1 MYGYPKTIS
10 TRYDVEYLVS
20 FLGTPWATEDNKRRG
35 LAFLRG
41 LKERQKA
48 YTFDRTLAES
58 EEPDG
63 PEPEYLVLTD
73 EEGIRRQHR
82 LTDDP
87 NALIHRLG
95 FTEAEVDDL
104 IATVESS

>member
-1 MYGYPKTIS
+1 MYGYPKTIA

-20 FLGTPWATEDNKRRG
+20 FLGTSWATEDNKRRG

-41 LKERQKA
+41 LKERQQA
-48 YTFDRTLAES
+48 YIFDRTLAES

-73 EEGIRRQHR
+73 EDGTRRQHR
-82 LTDDP
+82 LADDP
-87 NALIHRLG
+87 HALIHRLG